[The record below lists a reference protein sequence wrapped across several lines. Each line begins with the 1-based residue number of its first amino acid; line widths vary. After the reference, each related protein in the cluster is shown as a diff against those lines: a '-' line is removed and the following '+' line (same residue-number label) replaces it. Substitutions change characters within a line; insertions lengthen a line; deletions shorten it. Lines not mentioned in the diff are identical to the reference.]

1 VKSGR
6 GVLGTT
12 TFAAARLLAALF
24 ALSLVLPERAARA
37 AGDEPAEPGEPTALV
52 RTYTLEQAV
61 ADALANHPRLR
72 ASAAEE
78 SASEARIDEART
90 GRLPDVGVSA
100 QLNRSTGNTVPGAF
114 FSTTGFAPVAG
125 PTRGKSLDEGVWQ
138 TGASLWATWDVLSLA
153 RQAAA
158 VDVAIA
164 GRSEASAATAAH
176 RLEIAYRAAD
186 AYVVLLEAQEGVRA
200 ARVNVERGQVLATV
214 TKSLVDQA
222 LRPGADLARAEA
234 ELASAQTILA
244 RAEQTRDVR
253 RAQLAEA
260 IGNTALRV
268 EAAPSGLLGPVDGIA
283 ARAAA
288 PSSPSPAHPDIVQ
301 SNAAITRATEATRLV
316 DVEFLPRLDLVAAL
330 WTRGSG
336 YFQSPAS
343 GLVPDIANW
352 AAGAT
357 LTWSFLDIPTI
368 RARAR
373 VASATRDVAV
383 ARRDETVLS
392 IAGQLATSTAVLR
405 GALAVARQTP
415 ATLSAARTAEQQAT
429 ARFKTGLAP
438 VVDVADADRV
448 LSQAEIDDAVARL
461 EVRRALLLLARAS
474 GDLQPFFTQLRAPNM
489 AGP

>member
-1 VKSGR
+1 MFV
-6 GVLGTT
+6 VLLAHPTRASADE
-12 TFAAARLLAALF
+12 AAATDAA
-24 ALSLVLPERAARA
+24 S
-37 AGDEPAEPGEPTALV
+37 
-52 RTYTLEQAV
+52 RTYSIEQAV

-78 SASEARIDEART
+78 SASEARIDEAKT

-114 FSTTGFAPVAG
+114 FSTTGFAPIAG
-125 PTRGKSLDEGVWQ
+125 PTRGRSLDEGVWQ
-138 TGASLWATWDVLSLA
+138 TGASLWATWDMLSLA

-164 GRSEASAATAAH
+164 GRSEAAAATSAR
-176 RLEIAYRAAD
+176 RLDIAYRAAD
-186 AYVVLLEAQEGVRA
+186 AYVVLLEAQEAVRA
-200 ARVNVERGQVLATV
+200 ARVNVERARVLV
-214 TKSLVDQA
+214 GMTKPLVDQA
-222 LRPGADLARAEA
+222 LRPGADQARAEA
-234 ELASAQTILA
+234 ELASAQTTLA
-244 RAEQTRDVR
+244 RAEQSQEVR
-253 RAQLAEA
+253 AAQLAEA
-260 IGNTALRV
+260 VGNTALRV
-268 EAAPSGLLGPVDGIA
+268 TAAPSGLLGPVDGIA
-283 ARAAA
+283 ARAGASSSTAGSTASSTA
-288 PSSPSPAHPDIVQ
+288 PSSAHPEIVQ
-301 SNAAITRATEATRLV
+301 SNAAVTRATEATRLV

-343 GLVPDIANW
+343 GLVPDVANW

-373 VASATRDVAV
+373 VASATRDLAV

-415 ATLSAARTAEQQAT
+415 ATLAAARTAEQQAT

-474 GDLQPFFTQLRAPNM
+474 GDLQPFFTQLRAPN
-489 AGP
+489 AGGP